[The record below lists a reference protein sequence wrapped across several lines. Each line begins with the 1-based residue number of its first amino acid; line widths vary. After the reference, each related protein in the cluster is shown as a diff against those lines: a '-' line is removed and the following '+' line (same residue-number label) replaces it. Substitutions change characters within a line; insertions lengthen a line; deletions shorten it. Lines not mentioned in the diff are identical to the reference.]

1 MKKLLIAL
9 AIVVAGVSGCSKKA
23 SDTVGKAV
31 IDTALQVSPM
41 DAAMLT
47 EITSNLERACES
59 GKNKFGLSADECTS
73 RLNARKDICV
83 QQTARQFPGTSNL
96 EKMQEMMAAHVECL
110 FKG

>member
-9 AIVVAGVSGCSKKA
+9 AVLAAVSGCSKKA
-23 SDTVGKAV
+23 GDTVGKAV
-31 IDTALQVSPM
+31 IDTALQVAPM

-47 EITSNLERACES
+47 EITNNLERACDS
-59 GKNKFGLSADECTS
+59 GKNKFGLSAEECTN

-83 QQTARQFPGTSNL
+83 QQTAQQFPGTSNL
-96 EKMQEMMAAHVECL
+96 EKMQEMMTAHVDCL